1 MTNITRV
8 VHDVHRD
15 VVPWS
20 NAANRVVTFSKHCN
34 EATQPTTFLNQLD
47 LNGSTLKVKS
57 VILDIGRFK
66 GSVVKYSMNSLTM
79 KSLSIQR

>member
-20 NAANRVVTFSKHCN
+20 NVVTFSKHCN
-34 EATQPTTFLNQLD
+34 EATQPTTFS
-47 LNGSTLKVKS
+47 STFKVKS

-66 GSVVKYSMNSLTM
+66 GSVVIYSMNSLDM
-79 KSLSIQR
+79 KSPSIQR

>member
-20 NAANRVVTFSKHCN
+20 NAANGVVTFSKHCN
-34 EATQPTTFLNQLD
+34 EATRPTRFSSTFND
-47 LNGSTLKVKS
+47 KS

-66 GSVVKYSMNSLTM
+66 RSVVK
-79 KSLSIQR
+79 IQYE

>member
-34 EATQPTTFLNQLD
+34 EATQPTTF
-47 LNGSTLKVKS
+47 SATFKVKS

-66 GSVVKYSMNSLTM
+66 GSVVKYSMKSLPM

>member
-15 VVPWS
+15 VVLWP

-34 EATQPTTFLNQLD
+34 EATQPTTFS
-47 LNGSTLKVKS
+47 STFKVKS
-57 VILDIGRFK
+57 VVLDIGRFK